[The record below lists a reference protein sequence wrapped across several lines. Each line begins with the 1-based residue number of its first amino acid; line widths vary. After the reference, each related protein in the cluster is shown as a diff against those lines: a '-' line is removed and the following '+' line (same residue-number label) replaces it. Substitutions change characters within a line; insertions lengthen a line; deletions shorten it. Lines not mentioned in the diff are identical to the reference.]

1 MDRAHRI
8 GQTKQVYVFRFVT
21 ENAVEEKVLERAAQ
35 KLRLDQL
42 VIQQGRSEHKS
53 KGAFPSV
60 SSSLSS
66 AELTRF
72 SLLAFA
78 TAANKDEL
86 VDMIQHGAEKIINSA
101 ESMDVQD
108 DIDDIIKRGEE
119 RTAELNS
126 KYAQLNFDDLQ
137 VFKSETTTNWEGEDY
152 GGAKKKVGLLWIEPS
167 KRERKSNY
175 SVDGYYRDA
184 MKTNVGRPTGPRG
197 PRQPK
202 VMAT

>member
-1 MDRAHRI
+1 
-8 GQTKQVYVFRFVT
+8 
-21 ENAVEEKVLERAAQ
+21 
-35 KLRLDQL
+35 
-42 VIQQGRSEHKS
+42 
-53 KGAFPSV
+53 
-60 SSSLSS
+60 
-66 AELTRF
+66 
-72 SLLAFA
+72 
-78 TAANKDEL
+78 
-86 VDMIQHGAEKIINSA
+86 MIQHGAEKIINSA